1 MNINEQA
8 LLNLS
13 KLYSKILGYLLM
25 KRDADGNVTYQISE
39 LSDELGVSKR
49 SALQKMNQLEQYGAI
64 KTKKSGVCRIIS
76 TRVEYTPISLCYQS
90 LAAIKKSPSLAD
102 NPAKLASEMNVKEKD
117 AEMILQLLAK

>member
-8 LLNLS
+8 LLNLT

-25 KRDADGNVTYQISE
+25 KRDTDGNVAYQIRE

-49 SALQKMNQLEQYGAI
+49 SALQKMEQLEQYGAI
-64 KTKKSGVCRIIS
+64 KTKQNGVCRIIS
-76 TRVEYTPISLCYQS
+76 TRVENTPISLCYQS

-102 NPAKLASEMNVKEKD
+102 NPVKLANEMNVKEKD
-117 AEMILQLLAK
+117 AKMILQMLTK